1 MYNHLSNILTFSA
14 LRHFRLI
21 LTSKQWND
29 QQFLVTRIFYFYQFD
44 FKVKLCI
51 LSNKFAIFF
60 ILDYRESLKI
70 PRLVINNHKSFIR
83 VVEIPA
89 AKKSLLEG
97 NKDFVLLDSTSSK
110 LRYSTLK
117 LQELN
122 AKLKALQEQ
131 NEQVQ
136 RALSENLC
144 NQVQIIVNNQHY

>member
-1 MYNHLSNILTFSA
+1 MLSDKFV
-14 LRHFRLI
+14 FFF
-21 LTSKQWND
+21 
-29 QQFLVTRIFYFYQFD
+29 FL
-44 FKVKLCI
+44 
-51 LSNKFAIFF
+51 N
-60 ILDYRESLKI
+60 YRESLKI
-70 PRLVINNHKSFIR
+70 PRLVISNHKSFIR

-89 AKKSLLEG
+89 AKKSVLEG

-136 RALSENLC
+136 RALSEDLC
-144 NQVQIIVNNQHY
+144 NQVQIIVNN

>member
-1 MYNHLSNILTFSA
+1 M
-14 LRHFRLI
+14 
-21 LTSKQWND
+21 
-29 QQFLVTRIFYFYQFD
+29 
-44 FKVKLCI
+44 
-51 LSNKFAIFF
+51 FF

-97 NKDFVLLDSTSSK
+97 NKDFVLLDNTSAK

-122 AKLKALQEQ
+122 AKLKALQDE

-136 RALSENLC
+136 RALSEDLC
-144 NQVQIIVNNQHY
+144 NQVQMIIINNKYLLILVLKMYTFKSQLHWGIS